1 MLDQHDS
8 ALRARLMGR
17 LATARAY
24 ACSHHDHRALGTQAL
39 SMARRA
45 GDKHAL
51 ADVLATCYW
60 ATAGPD
66 NRDQHLQMARE
77 LTRLAEE
84 VGDARLLA
92 YGRMWVIGHLLEL
105 GDMDGVLRELD
116 RLEQLARTRN
126 DRIARWLLAANRAML
141 AHVQG
146 QLERAASF
154 SLEALRQWADR
165 PQFAPAAL
173 LFAAQLALLRR
184 EQGRL
189 DELVDAVAAAVEQ
202 TPEVRGWRC
211 TLAHIYA
218 HLGTY
223 DRARRELELVGD
235 LSSLPRDTFWL
246 LSITRVATV
255 ASLLDDHS
263 RSRHAYE
270 LLLPHANICLVL
282 PAVGCEG
289 SMSRPLGML
298 ATTLG
303 HYDDAGQHF
312 ERALEMNTRIRS
324 PLWTAHTQY
333 EYARML
339 RLRGNPRDQGRAH
352 TLLAT
357 ATATADELGL
367 RTLSSRASA
376 DAYLAETG

>member
-1 MLDQHDS
+1 
-8 ALRARLMGR
+8 
-17 LATARAY
+17 
-24 ACSHHDHRALGTQAL
+24 
-39 SMARRA
+39 
-45 GDKHAL
+45 
-51 ADVLATCYW
+51 
-60 ATAGPD
+60 
-66 NRDQHLQMARE
+66 
-77 LTRLAEE
+77 
-84 VGDARLLA
+84 
-92 YGRMWVIGHLLEL
+92 
-105 GDMDGVLRELD
+105 
-116 RLEQLARTRN
+116 
-126 DRIARWLLAANRAML
+126 LLAANRAIL
-141 AHVQG
+141 AHLQG
-146 QLERAASF
+146 QLERAGSF
-154 SLEALRQWADR
+154 ALEALGQWADR
-165 PQFAPAAL
+165 PQFAPASL
-173 LFAAQLALLRR
+173 MFAAQLALLRR

-189 DELVDAVAAAVEQ
+189 DELVDVVAAAVEQ
-202 TPEVRGWRC
+202 TPDVPGWRC
-211 TLAHIYA
+211 TLAYIYA
-218 HLGTY
+218 ELG
-223 DRARRELELVGD
+223 DLDSAGRQLELVGD

-246 LSITRVATV
+246 LSIARVGTV

-303 HYDDAGQHF
+303 RYDDAEQHF
-312 ERALEMNTRIRS
+312 ERALEMNTSIRS

-339 RLRGNPRDQGRAH
+339 RLRRGPRDHARAH

-367 RTLSSRASA
+367 HRLSSRASA